1 MFKKNALKALLIL
14 SASLLIW
21 SCDDDFLESGTG
33 LINSIELPPMYEVEH
48 IKSYSDQ
55 LKSVQTNRIQKFLIG
70 DFNDPV
76 YGKTSASIL
85 AQVLLSQTNHDFG
98 REPEIDSVVLNLPF
112 YSNAFS
118 ETEFRL
124 DSIFGNGEI
133 ILKVFE
139 SRKFL
144 RQIDP
149 GPEGD
154 FQTRQAYFSDQLGE
168 FSSSIETEPLA
179 VSEPFNP
186 RDLDKLIVL
195 EERIDSVTVDT
206 INQAPRIRLKLPVDF
221 FEEKIIQQIGTA
233 NLASNNS
240 FSNLFRGLHIVA
252 EEVSGDGVMI
262 SFDMFAGEQN
272 LRNADITIYYR
283 SLRPKPSLEF
293 DPDAE
298 PDLGET
304 WNKFRLNFSG
314 IIVNFFDNETLFS
327 LPPQDTENGEEN
339 MYIRGGQGIA
349 GVIELFSGP
358 DSDGDG
364 ISDELQ
370 DLRDRNVL
378 INEANLILY
387 LNDDLVNSPENRP
400 SRVFVYDIDNKRV
413 LVDYLLDPSASSNP
427 VVSRV
432 SHLGPL
438 SRDNDGNFLYK
449 IRLTN
454 HINNIINKDSS
465 NVKIG
470 VLVSENVNQSQVLE
484 VRESS
489 ENQVTRYIES
499 AATTPRGT
507 VIHGSNSAN
516 EEKRLKLRIQFTE
529 IN

>member
-1 MFKKNALKALLIL
+1 MYKKNILSAFLIL
-14 SASLLIW
+14 SVSLLIW
-21 SCDDDFLESGTG
+21 SCDDDFIESGTG
-33 LINSIELPPMYEVEH
+33 FINSIDLPPMYEVEH

-55 LKSVQTNRIQKFLIG
+55 IKSVQTNRLQKYLIG

-85 AQVLLSQTNHDFG
+85 SQVLLSQTNHDFG
-98 REPEIDSVVLNLPF
+98 TNPEIDSVVLNIPF

-154 FQTRQAYFSDQLGE
+154 FQTRQAYFSDQLQE
-168 FSSSIETEPLA
+168 FSESIQTEPLA

-240 FSNLFRGLHIVA
+240 FANLFRGLHIVA

-262 SFDMFAGEQN
+262 SFDIFAGEQN
-272 LRNADITIYYR
+272 LRNADITLYYR
-283 SLRPKPSLEF
+283 SLRAKPSLEF
-293 DPDAE
+293 NPDIE
-298 PDLGET
+298 PELGET
-304 WNKFRLNFSG
+304 WNKFRLDFSG
-314 IIVNFFDNETLFS
+314 IIVNFFDNENVFN
-327 LPPQDTENGEEN
+327 LPPQNIAEGEEN
-339 MYIRGGQGIA
+339 MFLRGGQGIA
-349 GVIELFSGP
+349 GVVELFSGP
-358 DSDGDG
+358 DNDGDG

-370 DLRDRNVL
+370 ALRERNVL
-378 INEANLILY
+378 INEANLLLY
-387 LNDDLVNSPENRP
+387 INEDLVSTSENRP
-400 SRVFVYDIDNKRV
+400 SRLFVYDLDNRRV
-413 LVDYLLDPSASSNP
+413 LIDYLFDPSASSNP

-438 SRDNDGNFLYK
+438 SRDSDGNFLYK

-454 HINNIINKDSS
+454 HINNVINKDST

-470 VLVSENVNQSQVLE
+470 VLITENVNQSQPLE

-489 ENQVTRYIES
+489 ENQVSKYIES
-499 AATTPRGT
+499 AITTPRGT
-507 VIHGSNSAN
+507 VIHGSNSPN
-516 EEKRLKLRIQFTE
+516 EDKKLKLRIQFTE